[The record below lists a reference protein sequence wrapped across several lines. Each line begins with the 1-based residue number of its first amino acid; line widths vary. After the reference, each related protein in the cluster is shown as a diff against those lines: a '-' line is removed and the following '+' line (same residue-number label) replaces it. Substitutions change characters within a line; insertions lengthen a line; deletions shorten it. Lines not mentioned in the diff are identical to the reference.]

1 MQKDNKAAKLLILL
15 PACYLL
21 FRIEICFNVNVVGFL
36 FVFFFKA
43 RLNISVAVE

>member
-36 FVFFFKA
+36 FVFFFF
-43 RLNISVAVE
+43 